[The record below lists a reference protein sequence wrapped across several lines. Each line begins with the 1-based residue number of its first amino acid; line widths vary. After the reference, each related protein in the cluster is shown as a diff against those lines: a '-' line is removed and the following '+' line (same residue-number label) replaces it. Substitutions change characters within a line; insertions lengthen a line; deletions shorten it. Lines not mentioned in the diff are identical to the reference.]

1 MAYALTKYT
10 GNGNTVTYT
19 IGFDYRQAADV
30 KVKINGVDK
39 VADTTSQTNDYSFPS
54 SNQITFTTAPANQ
67 SAITIR
73 RSTSQDARLVDYVA
87 GAVLKEADLD
97 ADSTQAFFMAQESID
112 YAQDAIAASDTT
124 GAFDAGN
131 KKIGNVAD
139 PTLAQDAVT
148 KNYLENTWLSST
160 DKASISTLAA
170 NNSAITTINTNMS
183 AITSVNTN
191 ETNINT
197 LVSNIGSVSDFA
209 NRYRIES
216 TDPSSSLDEGDLVY
230 NSTDNQLKFYNGTS
244 WNAVAT
250 GADVKAGVSAN
261 DTSPGF
267 LNGKLVAGSNI
278 TFVENNDGGN
288 ETLTINVTAALFS
301 AERLATTSEAQTGT
315 DNTTGMTPLRVK
327 EAITHN
333 AGTVS
338 NAAFYGF
345 KQTNG
350 VLQVDGTTGGGSEAY
365 TLSDYKDSE
374 FASLGLTFAINS
386 NGHLLVTTP

>member
-1 MAYALTKYT
+1 MAYALTRYT
-10 GNGNTVTYT
+10 GDGTEVTYT
-19 IGFDYRQAADV
+19 VGFNYRETSDV
-30 KVKINGVDK
+30 VVTIDGVEK
-39 VADTTSQTNDYSFPS
+39 TQNTSSQTNDYSFPTS
-54 SNQITFTTAPANQ
+54 SQITFTTPPADQ
-67 SAITIR
+67 TAITIR
-73 RSTSQDARLVDYVA
+73 RKTSQDARLVDYVA

-97 ADSTQAFFMAQESID
+97 ADSTQAFYMAQESID
-112 YAQDAIAASDTT
+112 YAQDAIAVSDTT
-124 GAFDAGN
+124 GAYDAN
-131 KKIGNVAD
+131 SKKVTNVAD

-148 KNYLENTWLSST
+148 KNYLENTWLSTS
-160 DKASISTLAA
+160 DKSNINTLAA
-170 NNSAITTINTNMS
+170 NNSAITTINSNMS
-183 AITSVNTN
+183 AITSVNSN

-209 NRYRIES
+209 NRYRIS
-216 TDPSSSLDEGDLVY
+216 TSDPSTSLDEGDLVY

-250 GADVKAGVSAN
+250 GADVKAGVSSN
-261 DTSPGF
+261 DTSPGY

-288 ETLTINVTAALFS
+288 ETLTINGTAALFS
-301 AERLATTSEAQTGT
+301 AERLATTSEAQAGT

-350 VLQVDGTTGGGSEAY
+350 VLQVDGTTGGGSESY
-365 TLSDYKDSE
+365 TLSDYKDTE
-374 FASLGLTFAINS
+374 FASLGLTFSINS
-386 NGHLLVTTP
+386 SGHLLVTTP